1 MSELLQAKEL
11 DAHEAAHHQ
20 LTIAPGIPK
29 EGETYFHY
37 KGGLYQVMAVG
48 LKEDTLEPMIAYQ
61 SFVSGYNDF
70 RTLANW
76 QETIVC
82 EGEEHPRFE
91 KYDHIKH
98 HGRVKYVH

>member
-61 SFVSGYNDF
+61 SFVSGYMISGHWQTGKRQLSAKGRN
-70 RTLANW
+70 TLDLRST
-76 QETIVC
+76 TISNIMA
-82 EGEEHPRFE
+82 E
-91 KYDHIKH
+91 
-98 HGRVKYVH
+98 